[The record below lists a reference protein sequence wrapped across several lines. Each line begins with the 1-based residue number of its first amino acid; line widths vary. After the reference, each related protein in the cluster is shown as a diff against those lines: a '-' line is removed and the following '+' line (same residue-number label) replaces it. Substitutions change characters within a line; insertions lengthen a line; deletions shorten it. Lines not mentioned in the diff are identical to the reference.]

1 MSKIITII
9 LQYLTED
16 DYINNIRFDVEG
28 IIIKMFVILS
38 ICIIVVKVVKEQ
50 IVYERVIREV
60 VPKLRP

>member
-9 LQYLTED
+9 LQFLTED
-16 DYINNIRFDVEG
+16 DYINNIRFD
-28 IIIKMFVILS
+28 IDYIVITAFMILCMS
-38 ICIIVVKVVKEQ
+38 IIVVKVVKEQ

>member
-9 LQYLTED
+9 LQFLIED
-16 DYINNIRFDVEG
+16 DYINNIRFD
-28 IIIKMFVILS
+28 IDYIVITAFMILCMS
-38 ICIIVVKVVKEQ
+38 IIVVKVVKEQ

>member
-9 LQYLTED
+9 LQFLTED